1 MVVGRTAVYGAQAG
15 GPDNGSAVLGAR
27 ESALLRAYQGR
38 LSPWP
43 RGQRPPLRPR
53 VPIASET
60 YMRVPDSDRRIRGAA
75 GRNRLPARLRW
86 EKGGP
91 PHEPGGERPTRSNRA
106 PRGCSDQWT
115 FSGALPNGC
124 LPQSSGSPAS
134 FTSPCLGE
142 SCRYDT
148 LAALPPVVAKWECH
162 SALAMLR
169 FLKERRPVSRRSR
182 VRAPSLPPDCLIV
195 H

>member
-86 EKGGP
+86 EKGGLMT
-91 PHEPGGERPTRSNRA
+91 G
-106 PRGCSDQWT
+106 RGTADPLEQ
-115 FSGALPNGC
+115 GPARMLGPMNV
-124 LPQSSGSPAS
+124 LRSPAKRVLTPKLW
-134 FTSPCLGE
+134 FPRQPHLI
-142 SCRYDT
+142 
-148 LAALPPVVAKWECH
+148 
-162 SALAMLR
+162 M
-169 FLKERRPVSRRSR
+169 SR
-182 VRAPSLPPDCLIV
+182 
-195 H
+195 